1 MVGAGFLFALKNPAS
16 ANQVILEKVEEYR
29 RKVKCI
35 KKEGEGGNGRN
46 EIIVDTKDVL
56 LSFFSVLGTI

>member
-1 MVGAGFLFALKNPAS
+1 MVGAGFLFALKKNPAS
-16 ANQVILEKVEEYR
+16 TTQVIPEKVGEYW

-46 EIIVDTKDVL
+46 EIIVETKDVL
-56 LSFFSVLGTI
+56 LSLFLS

>member
-35 KKEGEGGNGRN
+35 KKEER
-46 EIIVDTKDVL
+46 EEMVEMR
-56 LSFFSVLGTI
+56 SS

>member
-1 MVGAGFLFALKNPAS
+1 MVDAGFLFALKKLAS
-16 ANQVILEKVEEYR
+16 ANQVILEKVGEYR

-46 EIIVDTKDVL
+46 EIIIETKDVL
-56 LSFFSVLGTI
+56 LFFFPVLGTA